1 MSVSRPHEAE
11 AHEHPEMGFVRKY
24 IFSTDHKII
33 GIQFLFSTLIFL
45 AIGGLLAMGVRLQ
58 LGWPYAD
65 HSWLGRLLHW
75 PGSWGD
81 RMPPE
86 FYNMLFSMHATIMI
100 FFVIIPM
107 LAGAFG
113 NFTIPLM
120 IGARDMAFPK
130 LNMLSYWFMWPAFV
144 IILVGFFVDGGA
156 PANGWTSYALL
167 SSSTMPAG
175 TGFQSPAGAGTG
187 YGQICWLAALLFV
200 GISSMMG
207 SVNYATTIINLRA
220 PGMTFN
226 RLPLTIWSLFITS
239 ILQAFALPV
248 LTVALILQLLDKTF
262 NTCFFLPPGI
272 TEYNN
277 WHSGPGG
284 GQTLLWQHLF
294 WFYSHP
300 AVYIMILPA
309 MGFVSDII
317 ATFSRKPLFGYKP
330 MYLSLAG
337 IAGLGFIVWGHHM
350 FQSGMDP
357 RLGTGFML
365 ATIMIA
371 LPSAVKVFNWL
382 GTLWGANI
390 QYTTSMLFA
399 LAFVSLF
406 VIGGLS
412 GIFMAATPVDIAIHD
427 TYFIVA
433 HLHYVLFASSL
444 MGLFAAIYYW
454 YPKMFGRMMNEPLG
468 KVHFVLTFIAGNCTF
483 FPMHIIGAALQ
494 PRRYAYG
501 AQGFEWLHPLQGLN
515 TFMSISAFVLGASQ
529 LFFLANFFYSLFW
542 GKKAGD
548 NPWHSNTLEWAT
560 SSPAPHGN
568 FDKIPI
574 VRRGPYEYA
583 SPETEEDYLP
593 QTAETNGQLAAGTPL
608 VHH

>member
-1 MSVSRPHEAE
+1 MSVMPHEAE
-11 AHEHPEMGFVRKY
+11 AHGHEMGFVRKY

-45 AIGGLLAMGVRLQ
+45 VLGGLLAMGVRLQ
-58 LGWPYAD
+58 LGWPHAD
-65 HSWLGRLLHW
+65 HSWLAKLLNW
-75 PGSWGD
+75 PAHYGNH
-81 RMPPE
+81 MPPE
-86 FYNMLFSMHATIMI
+86 FYNMLFSMHASVMI
-100 FFVIIPM
+100 FFVIIPL

-113 NFTIPLM
+113 NFLIPLM
-120 IGARDMAFPK
+120 IGARDMAFPT

-144 IILVGFFVDGGA
+144 LISASFFAEGGA
-156 PANGWTSYALL
+156 ASNGWTSYAPI

-175 TGFQSPAGAGTG
+175 HGLQSPAGPGTG
-187 YGQICWLAALLFV
+187 HGQVYWLAALLFV

-207 SVNYATTIINLRA
+207 SVNYVTTIINLRA
-220 PGMTFN
+220 PGMTFY
-226 RLPLTIWSLFITS
+226 RMPMTIWALFITA

-262 NTCFFLPPGI
+262 NTAFFLPPGQ
-272 TEYNN
+272 TVYGN
-277 WHSGPGG
+277 WNSPPGG

-309 MGFVSDII
+309 MGMVSDII
-317 ATFSRKPLFGYKP
+317 STFARKPLFGYRP
-330 MYLSLAG
+330 MVYSIIG

-357 RLGTGFML
+357 RLGTGFMI

-371 LPSAVKVFNWL
+371 LPSAVKTFNWL
-382 GTLWGANI
+382 GTIWNANI
-390 QYTTSMLFA
+390 QFTSAMLFA

-412 GIFMAATPVDIAIHD
+412 GLFMAATPVDIYIHD

-433 HLHYVLFASSL
+433 HIHYVLFTSSL
-444 MGLFAAIYYW
+444 FGIFGGIYFW
-454 YPKMFGRMMNEPLG
+454 FPKMFGRMMNETLG
-468 KVHFVLTFIAGNCTF
+468 KWHFALTFLAGNCTF
-483 FPMHIIGAALQ
+483 FPMHILGVYGH
-494 PRRYAYG
+494 PRRYSDPM
-501 AQGFEWLHPLQGLN
+501 QFQWLQDKQILN
-515 TFMSISAFVLGASQ
+515 QFISVSAFVLGVAQ
-529 LFFLANFFYSLFW
+529 LFFLVNFFYSLFW
-542 GKKAGD
+542 GPKCGR
-548 NPWHSNTLEWAT
+548 NPWHSNSLEWTAP
-560 SSPAPHGN
+560 SPPGHGN
-568 FDKIPI
+568 FEHTPI

-583 SPETEEDYLP
+583 SPECTEDYFP
-593 QTAETNGQLAAGTPL
+593 QTAPSNGHVPAGTP